1 MKTSAGQRGEELA
14 ISFLQDQGFQVVERN
29 WRAGRNGEIDI
40 IGYDGEILVFVEVKT
55 RSKRAMERPLQA
67 ITPAKR
73 RQMARLATE
82 YLYRRKL
89 YGQTDC
95 RFDVIGIE
103 FGRGRHR
110 VEHIRDAF
118 RA

>member
-1 MKTSAGQRGEELA
+1 MRTGAGPQGEDLA
-14 ISFLQDQGFQVVERN
+14 ISFLQDQGLKIVERN

-40 IGYDGEILVFVEVKT
+40 IGYDGEVLVFVEVKT
-55 RSKRAMERPLQA
+55 RNKRAIGRPVQA
-67 ITPAKR
+67 ITSAKR
-73 RQMARLATE
+73 RQLSRLATE
-82 YLYRRKL
+82 YLYHRGL
-89 YGQTDC
+89 YNQVDC

-103 FGRGRHR
+103 FGHGQHL